1 MPGGEDH
8 AVVYSD
14 DFIAKLE
21 LLWGDGFLSP
31 GGAEEIAELFRDE
44 DLSGA
49 SVLNLGCGLGAMD
62 RILARDHGASRVLGI
77 DIEAQLIARARAAA
91 DRDGLDNRVKFQFVA
106 PGPLPFPD
114 DSFDVATSKDAII
127 CIQDKR
133 AVYAELF
140 RVLKP
145 GGRLIISDWFGGTPP
160 FSAEMRAWMDSAPGH
175 YFMVTL
181 ADTATMLEDLGFVAV
196 RRRDRNDWYATMAR
210 KEEAAMRGAKHA
222 QLTQLFGESEAQAW
236 AERVAKKAAAV
247 AMGDL
252 RPGHLWARK
261 AG

>member
-1 MPGGEDH
+1 MSGDGDH
-8 AVVYSD
+8 TVVYGD

-31 GGAEEIAELFRDE
+31 GGADEIAELFRDE

-49 SVLNLGCGLGAMD
+49 SVLNLGCGLGTMD
-62 RILARDHGASRVLGI
+62 RILARDHGAERVLGV
-77 DIEAQLIARARAAA
+77 DIETQLIERAQAAA
-91 DRDGLDNRVKFQFVA
+91 KRDGLEDRVTFQLVA

-114 DSFDVATSKDAII
+114 GSFDVVTSKDAII
-127 CIQDKR
+127 CIKDKR
-133 AVYAELF
+133 AVYGELL

-145 GGRLIISDWFGGTPP
+145 GGRLIVSDWFGGTPP

-181 ADTATMLEDLGFVAV
+181 ADTAAMLEDLGFVDV
-196 RRRDRNDWYATMAR
+196 RSRDRNDWYVTMVR
-210 KEEAAMRGAKHA
+210 REEAEMRGAKRA
-222 QLTQLFGESEAQAW
+222 QLIELFCEAEAQAW